1 MKCFKNKKLFIFI
14 FGLVVVL
21 SMFVLRT
28 PKPTLS
34 NVEGKF
40 SAVRAS
46 EYIKEIS
53 KEPHSYYDRD
63 ELERVRVYLEDTLT
77 TYLGSSNV
85 ETINYTTTEMKAVLP
100 SNLHSL
106 VEYPIANILAK
117 IPGTNDEGILLVAH
131 YDSRGHVGRAGEL
144 GRSYGAMDDGY
155 GVATLLELVY
165 LFKDLTP
172 TNSIYFLFTDAEEVG
187 LFGAYMAASDNSVMD
202 NVRFVINVE
211 SRGRYGPTYMF
222 ETSKNNAKVID
233 LYKKAN
239 FPITYS
245 MATAVYSVM
254 PNSTDFTP
262 FLPTNTP
269 GLNFATLAGLDN
281 YHSPLDSYEHINQS
295 SIEHMGVQVEPI
307 VREFISNGKYVEDG
321 YFDAKADKV
330 FFTIFAH
337 TMISYSQPMAII
349 LVVLAVVIF
358 TGLVVYKVM
367 QKEISLLKI
376 FKEELPKG
384 LIISL
389 ILIVSGYLFSNV
401 VAFLGKV
408 PFKITYT
415 RVSGAD
421 YPTLIFMILV
431 FSALVK
437 KIKDGDKDNV
447 LLIGIAF
454 NALLGLLTTFFLP
467 GASFLFT
474 LTSLIGIAAHLINL
488 FVKNKLAKQI
498 VLPLLYAFLMFII
511 IPLLWSFYMALTVGG
526 VALLVILLIINSSVL
541 IPTILYHYEIE

>member
-1 MKCFKNKKLFIFI
+1 MKCFKNKKSFII
-14 FGLVVVL
+14 VFGLVLVL

-28 PKPTLS
+28 PKPS
-34 NVEGKF
+34 NENNKF
-40 SAVRAS
+40 SSIRAS
-46 EYIKEIS
+46 EHIKEIS

-63 ELERVRVYLEDTLT
+63 ELERVRVYLEDTLID
-77 TYLGSSNV
+77 YLGASNV
-85 ETINYTTTEMKAVLP
+85 ITTHYDINQMKAVIP
-100 SNLHSL
+100 SEKHHTI
-106 VEYPIANILAK
+106 EYPIDNILAK
-117 IPGTNDEGILLVAH
+117 IPGTNPEGILLVAH

-155 GVATLLELVY
+155 GVSALLELAY
-165 LFKDLTP
+165 IFKDLNP

-187 LFGAYMAASDNSVMD
+187 LFGAYMAASDSNVMK
-202 NVRFVINVE
+202 NVRFVMNLE

-233 LYKKAN
+233 LYKKAD

-262 FLPTNTP
+262 FLPTGVP

-281 YHSPLDSYEHINQS
+281 YHSPLDAYEHINQS

-307 VREFISNGKYVEDG
+307 VREFVS
-321 YFDAKADKV
+321 DAKYISDDYFKANNDKV
-330 FFTIFAH
+330 FFTLFAH
-337 TMISYSQPMAII
+337 VLVSYSQVVAVLLII
-349 LVVLAVVIF
+349 LSLVLLI
-358 TGLVVYKVM
+358 GLIVYKVM
-367 QKEISLLKI
+367 KKELTKGIVTKD
-376 FKEELPKG
+376 LPKA
-384 LIISL
+384 LLLTL
-389 ILIVSGYLFSNV
+389 ILVVSGYLFSNV

-421 YPTLIFMILV
+421 YPTLIFMLV
-431 FSALVK
+431 IAYLLFK
-437 KIKDGDKDNV
+437 KINKTNKENV

-454 NALLGLLTTFFLP
+454 NTLLGLLTTFFLP

-474 LTSLIGIAAHLINL
+474 ITSLVGL
-488 FVKNKLAKQI
+488 FVIVVNTFIKDKLTKQI
-498 VLPLLYAFLMFII
+498 LLPLSYALLMFII

-526 VALLVILLIINSSVL
+526 VAILVLLLVINGGVL
-541 IPTILYHYEIE
+541 APTILYHKDL